1 MNDIGV
7 KIEAISSDL
16 AEIPTPVAGVCAMTK
31 KAHDLV
37 GKAIVNANY
46 IQGTLFGFP
55 EATNDESNKKS
66 SPTCLSEELDSMC
79 VDLDYLFKVLIS
91 IKEKL

>member
-1 MNDIGV
+1 MNDFGV
-7 KIEAISSDL
+7 KMEAISSDL

-37 GKAIVNANY
+37 GKAIVNANC
-46 IQGTLFGFP
+46 IQGALFGFP
-55 EATNDESNKKS
+55 VATDDECNKKS
-66 SPTCLSEELDSMC
+66 SPTCLCEELDSMC
-79 VDLDYLFKVLIS
+79 VDLDYLCKVLLS